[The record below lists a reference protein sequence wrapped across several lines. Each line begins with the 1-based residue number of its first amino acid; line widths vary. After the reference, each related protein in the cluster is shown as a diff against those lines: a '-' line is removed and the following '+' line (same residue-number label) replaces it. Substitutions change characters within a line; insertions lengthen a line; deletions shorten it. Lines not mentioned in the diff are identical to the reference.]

1 MKEQLNTL
9 NSKYEKINAKRKSTL
24 NKLYGVDNIA
34 QLSEVQEKRRAT
46 FAAKRDTLIF
56 YQEPRIN
63 KIQASDLQ
71 VYKLDVEYANQWLNE
86 YHPFKAPRS
95 TVLAL
100 GLCDESRMYCI
111 MTFKKSR
118 NKNYV
123 AELSRLW
130 MLPTYDVVN
139 GYQVLSQYASELGLY
154 NIVAY
159 VNLSF
164 ENVDDYK
171 SIGMKYLRTN
181 QRTKWWLR
189 NNEIVS
195 DASRRQKGLSH
206 NDMIFSGYKFAYDC
220 GIEVYEFV
228 E

>member
-1 MKEQLNTL
+1 MTRDYQTSNNKRKATL
-9 NSKYEKINAKRKSTL
+9 NQKF
-24 NKLYGVDNIA
+24 GVDNVS
-34 QLSEVQEKRRAT
+34 QLAEVQDKRRAT
-46 FAAKRDTLIF
+46 FASKRDTLIF
-56 YQEPRIN
+56 YQELRVNVIN
-63 KIQASDLQ
+63 AEDLQ
-71 VYKLDVEYANQWLNE
+71 VFRLDVEYANEWLNL
-86 YHPFKAPRS
+86 YHPFKAPKG

-100 GLCDESRMYCI
+100 GLCDESQTYCI
-111 MTFKKSR
+111 ITFKKSR
-118 NKNYV
+118 NKRYV

-130 MLPTYDVVN
+130 MLPTYNVVD
-139 GYQVLSQYASELGLY
+139 GYQVLSQQASEFGISS
-154 NIVAY
+154 IVAY

-206 NDMIFSGYKFAYDC
+206 HEMVFRGYGVAYDC
-220 GIEVYEFV
+220 GIEVLEFV

>member
-1 MKEQLNTL
+1 M
-9 NSKYEKINAKRKSTL
+9 INC
-24 NKLYGVDNIA
+24 NKQRLQTVRNLYNVDNVS
-34 QLSEVQEKRRAT
+34 QLPDVQEKRRAT
-46 FAAKRDTLIF
+46 FAAKRDTLLF
-56 YQEPRIN
+56 YQEPRVN
-63 KIQASDLQ
+63 KIQASNLQ

-86 YHPFKAPRS
+86 YHPFKAPRG

-100 GLCDESRMYCI
+100 GLCDDSQTYCV

-130 MLPTYDVVN
+130 MLPTYDVID
-139 GYQVLSQYASELGLY
+139 GYQVLSQYASEFGLY

-171 SIGMKYLRTN
+171 SIGMQYLRTN
-181 QRTKWWLR
+181 QRTKWWYK

-206 NDMIFSGYKFAYDC
+206 NDMIFRGYKFAYDC
-220 GIEVYEFV
+220 GIEVYEFL

>member
-1 MKEQLNTL
+1 MM
-9 NSKYEKINAKRKSTL
+9 INC
-24 NKLYGVDNIA
+24 NKQRLQTVRNLYNVDNVS
-34 QLSEVQEKRRAT
+34 QLPEVQEKRRAT
-46 FAAKRDTLIF
+46 FAAKRDTLLF
-56 YQEPRIN
+56 YQEPRVN

-86 YHPFKAPRS
+86 YHPFKAPRG

-100 GLCDESRMYCI
+100 GLCDESQTYCI

-130 MLPTYDVVN
+130 MLPTYDVVD
-139 GYQVLSQYASELGLY
+139 GYQVLSQYASEFGLY

-164 ENVDDYK
+164 ENVNDYK
-171 SIGMKYLRTN
+171 SIGMKYVKTN

-206 NDMIFSGYKFAYDC
+206 NDMVFRGYKFAYDC

>member
-1 MKEQLNTL
+1 MARSYETSNLKRIVTL
-9 NSKYEKINAKRKSTL
+9 QHTYN
-24 NKLYGVDNIA
+24 VDNVSKLA
-34 QLSEVQEKRRAT
+34 SVQEKRRQT
-46 FAAKRDTLIF
+46 FAKKRDTLIF
-56 YQEPRIN
+56 YQEPRVNI
-63 KIQASDLQ
+63 IQANNLQ
-71 VYKLDVEYANQWLNE
+71 VFKLDNKYANSWLDE
-86 YHPFKAPRS
+86 FHPFKAPKG

-100 GLCDESRMYCI
+100 GLCDENQTYCM

-118 NKNYV
+118 SKKYL

-130 MLPTYDVVN
+130 MLPTYNVVE
-139 GYQVLSQYASELGLY
+139 GYQVLSQQASEFGISS
-154 NIVAY
+154 IVAY

-206 NDMIFSGYKFAYDC
+206 NDMVFKGYGVAYDC
-220 GIEVYEFV
+220 GIEVLEFV
-228 E
+228 VRSYEP

>member
-1 MKEQLNTL
+1 MKSANDKRKETL
-9 NSKYEKINAKRKSTL
+9 RSKYGI
-24 NKLYGVDNIA
+24 DNISKIA
-34 QLSEVQEKRRAT
+34 EIQEKRRQT

-56 YQEPRIN
+56 YQEPRIHN
-63 KIQASDLQ
+63 IQASELQ
-71 VYKLDVEYANQWLNE
+71 VYKLDVEYANHWLNL
-86 YHPFKAPRS
+86 YHPFRATKG

-100 GLCDESRMYCI
+100 GLCKDDVTYCI

-118 NKNYV
+118 NKDYV

-130 MLPTYDVVN
+130 MLPTYNVIE
-139 GYQVLSQYASELGLY
+139 GYELLSKYASEFGIY
-154 NIVAY
+154 SIVAY

-164 ENVDDYK
+164 ENVNDYK

-181 QRTKWWLR
+181 QRTKWWFK

-206 NDMIFSGYKFAYDC
+206 NDMVFRGYNFAYDC

>member
-9 NSKYEKINAKRKSTL
+9 NSKYEKINTKRRATL
-24 NKLYGVDNIA
+24 NKLYGVDNVA
-34 QLSEVQEKRRAT
+34 QLSEVQEKRRAA

-86 YHPFKAPRS
+86 YHPFKSPRG

-100 GLCDESRMYCI
+100 GLCDESQTYCI

-118 NKNYV
+118 NKNYI

-130 MLPTYDVVN
+130 MLPTYDVVD

-181 QRTKWWLR
+181 QKTKWWYK
-189 NNEIVS
+189 NNEIVA
-195 DASRRQKGLSH
+195 DASRRQSGLSH
-206 NDMIFSGYKFAYDC
+206 NDMIFKGYKFAYDL
-220 GIEVYEFV
+220 GVAVYTYA
-228 E
+228 

>member
-1 MKEQLNTL
+1 MVTNYDEI
-9 NSKYEKINAKRKSTL
+9 NSKRKSTL
-24 NKLYGVDNIA
+24 NKLYNVDNVS

-46 FAAKRDTLIF
+46 FAAKRDTLLF

-86 YHPFKAPRS
+86 YHPFKAPRG

-100 GLCDESRMYCI
+100 GLCDESQTYCI

-130 MLPTYDVVN
+130 MLPTHDVVD
-139 GYQVLSQYASELGLY
+139 GYQVLSQYASEFGLY

-171 SIGMKYLRTN
+171 SIGMKYVKTN

-206 NDMIFSGYKFAYDC
+206 NDMVFRGYGFAYDC
-220 GIEVYEFV
+220 GIEVYEFL